1 MTSTIIGLPDR
12 YRPLDE
18 VGPEEQTPT
27 GLIRCWRAKD
37 RVLNRDVA
45 IRVHTPSGTAAHAW
59 ITRALTAGGLAN
71 PALAMVY
78 DASEG
83 SDPTDDADSP
93 GTAAYVVNEWI
104 EGETLAERL
113 TRGPLPER
121 DLRPLLRRLA
131 DAVAEA
137 HRVGLALGGL
147 TPENIVLRPNGLVG
161 VRAVPAA
168 NGTMEGDINAL
179 GALLEACLRGTATDD
194 ASPLTGPP
202 DLVAL
207 ARRAGSTESG
217 QGISSVA
224 AMAAL
229 LAERPRSATGSRAD
243 DDSRRRRARDRRAEP
258 LLGGRR
264 TADQPNRAAAPEADV
279 EPLVA
284 AGTAPPTIAVDP
296 GDAPRPLDPQTLP
309 PVPRTRPVPPSA
321 AGGGPPTSPDAQRTG
336 RRGDTIA
343 VTVPPAGGTAWGDSD
358 VAGPVDRSV
367 EARARDGYDE
377 PFVLDDDLRDDDLR
391 DDDDLDELDDGPTTT
406 DTELTA
412 PSTRRRLAVA
422 GMAVLALA
430 VVVGLAFWF
439 GNSVL
444 SVAGNYDDL
453 EGSTPSSSVTASTS
467 ASAAE
472 ETPAAGGP
480 VEVQEGTVFDPG
492 GDGAPEN
499 DDQVPLSHDGDPATV
514 WSTLEYQGSPAFGN
528 LKDGVGVVYDLGSEQ
543 ELAGATL
550 STTLP
555 GSTVEIHAAS
565 GTDGA
570 LEDWPLLAKGTL
582 EESTDLSFEET
593 ATTRYV
599 LVWVTGLV
607 ESEGA
612 FEANLAEVE
621 LLAAG

>member
-18 VGPEEQTPT
+18 VGPEEPTPT

-83 SDPTDDADSP
+83 SDPTDAAPP

-121 DLRPLLRRLA
+121 DLRPMLRRLA

-147 TPENIVLRPNGLVG
+147 TPENVVLRPNGLVG

-168 NGTMEGDINAL
+168 TGTMEGDINAL
-179 GALLEACLRGTATDD
+179 GALLETCLRGTAGDGG
-194 ASPLTGPP
+194 AALTGPP

-207 ARRAGSTESG
+207 ARRARSTQAG

-229 LAERPRSATGSRAD
+229 LAERPRPATGARG
-243 DDSRRRRARDRRAEP
+243 DDSDARRRRARDRKAEP
-258 LLGGRR
+258 SPGGRR
-264 TADQPNRAAAPEADV
+264 TTDQPSRAAAP
-279 EPLVA
+279 A
-284 AGTAPPTIAVDP
+284 AVSTPPTIAVQPD
-296 GDAPRPLDPQTLP
+296 DAPVPLDPHELP
-309 PVPRTRPVPPSA
+309 PVPRTRRAAA
-321 AGGGPPTSPDAQRTG
+321 AGGTPTAPDAERPG
-336 RRGDTIA
+336 RRGDTVT
-343 VTVPPAGGTAWGDSD
+343 VTVPPAGGTAFGAAAFGAA
-358 VAGPVDRSV
+358 VAGTPPVDDDAALTDDR
-367 EARARDGYDE
+367 YDE
-377 PFVLDDDLRDDDLR
+377 PFVLDDDVRDD
-391 DDDDLDELDDGPTTT
+391 EYFDDGDDGAPDT
-406 DTELTA
+406 DGERTA
-412 PSTRRRLAVA
+412 PSVGRRLVVV
-422 GMAVLALA
+422 GLPLLALV
-430 VVVGLAFWF
+430 VVVGLAWWF
-439 GNSVL
+439 GSSVL

-453 EGSTPSSSVTASTS
+453 EGSTPSSGAS
-467 ASAAE
+467 ASASASASPSE
-472 ETPAAGGP
+472 SAPATGGP
-480 VEVQEGTVFDPG
+480 VTVSAGTVFDPG

-499 DDQVPLSHDGDPATV
+499 DDEVPQSFDGDPATV
-514 WSTLEYQGSPAFGN
+514 WSTLTYQGSPAFGN

-543 ELAGATL
+543 ALAGATL
-550 STTLP
+550 QTTLP
-555 GSTVEIHAAS
+555 GSTVEIRAAAGPD
-565 GTDGA
+565 GT
-570 LEDWPLLAKGTL
+570 LEDWPVLAGGTL
-582 EESTDLSFEET
+582 EESTDFAFEEP
-593 ATTRYV
+593 ASTRYV
-599 LVWVTGLV
+599 LVWITGLV
-607 ESEGA
+607 EDDGGFVA
-612 FEANLAEVE
+612 DLAEVT
-621 LLAAG
+621 LQSAG

>member
-12 YRPLDE
+12 YRPLDQ

-27 GLIRCWRAKD
+27 GVIRCWRAKD

-45 IRVHTPSGTAAHAW
+45 VRVHTPSGTAAHAW

-83 SDPTDDADSP
+83 SDPGDDESP

-104 EGETLAERL
+104 EGETLADRL

-168 NGTMEGDINAL
+168 TGTMEGDINAL
-179 GALLEACLRGTATDD
+179 GDLLAACLRGTGPD
-194 ASPLTGPP
+194 AAAGLTGPP

-207 ARRAGSTESG
+207 ARRAGSTEPG

-229 LAERPRSATGSRAD
+229 LAERPRAATGARGDDAD
-243 DDSRRRRARDRRAEP
+243 ARRRRARDRRSEP

-264 TADQPNRAAAPEADV
+264 TTDQPERAAGA
-279 EPLVA
+279 
-284 AGTAPPTIAVDP
+284 APPTIAVAP
-296 GDAPRPLDPQTLP
+296 AEAPRPLDPSTLP

-321 AGGGPPTSPDAQRTG
+321 AGGGPPTAPDAERTG
-336 RRGDTIA
+336 RRGDTVA
-343 VTVPPAGGTAWGDSD
+343 VTVPPAGATAWGDSAVANPAVEGD
-358 VAGPVDRSV
+358 VLAPGDAY
-367 EARARDGYDE
+367 EE
-377 PFVLDDDLRDDDLR
+377 PFVLDDDLRDEE
-391 DDDDLDELDDGPTTT
+391 DLDGLDDGPATTG
-406 DTELTA
+406 TELTA
-412 PSTRRRLAVA
+412 PSARRRLAVVGIA
-422 GMAVLALA
+422 LLALA

-453 EGSTPSSSVTASTS
+453 EGSTPSGSVSGS
-467 ASAAE
+467 ASASPSASE
-472 ETPAAGGP
+472 ESPATGDP
-480 VEVQEGTVFDPG
+480 VEVQKGTVFDPG

-499 DDQVPLSHDGDPATV
+499 DDQVPQSHDGDPATV
-514 WSTLEYQGSPAFGN
+514 WKTLTYQGSPAFGN
-528 LKDGVGVVYDLGSEQ
+528 LKDGVGIVYDLGSEQ
-543 ELAGATL
+543 ELAGATVV
-550 STTLP
+550 TTLP
-555 GSTVEIHAAS
+555 GSTVQIRAAS
-565 GTDGA
+565 GPEGE
-570 LEDWPLLAKGTL
+570 LEDWPLLAEGEL
-582 EESTDLSFEET
+582 EESTDFSFEES
-593 ATTRYV
+593 ANTRYV
-599 LVWVTGLV
+599 LVWVTALV
-607 ESEGA
+607 EGDGG

>member
-45 IRVHTPSGTAAHAW
+45 VRVHTPSGTAAHAW

-83 SDPTDDADSP
+83 SDPTDDAESP

-147 TPENIVLRPNGLVG
+147 TPENVVIRPNGLVG

-179 GALLEACLRGTATDD
+179 GGLLEACLRGTGPEA
-194 ASPLTGPP
+194 AALTGPP

-207 ARRAGSTESG
+207 ARRAGSTEPG

-229 LAERPRSATGSRAD
+229 LAERPRPATGARGD
-243 DDSRRRRARDRRAEP
+243 DVDSRRRRARDRRPEP
-258 LLGGRR
+258 ILGGRR
-264 TADQPNRAAAPEADV
+264 TTDQPNRAVDPEADD
-279 EPLVA
+279 EPVVA
-284 AGTAPPTIAVDP
+284 AAGAPPTIAVDP
-296 GDAPRPLDPQTLP
+296 AEAPRPVDPQTLP

-321 AGGGPPTSPDAQRTG
+321 AGGGPPTAPDSKRSG
-336 RRGDTIA
+336 RRGDTVS
-343 VTVPPAGGTAWGDSD
+343 VTVPPAGATAWGDSAD
-358 VAGPVDRSV
+358 PGPAVGDPAV
-367 EARARDGYDE
+367 EHALPAEDAYDE
-377 PFVLDDDLRDDDLR
+377 PFVLDDDLRNEA
-391 DDDDLDELDDGPTTT
+391 DLDELDDGPTTT
-406 DTELTA
+406 GTELTA
-412 PSTRRRLAVA
+412 PTARRRMAVV
-422 GMAVLALA
+422 GMAALALA

-444 SVAGNYDDL
+444 SVAGNYDDI
-453 EGSTPSSSVTASTS
+453 EGSTPSGSGAASSSAPAS
-467 ASAAE
+467 E
-472 ETPAAGGP
+472 EAPATGDP
-480 VEVQEGTVFDPG
+480 VEVEEGTVFDPG

-499 DDQVPLSHDGDPATV
+499 DDQVPQSHDGDPSTV

-543 ELAGATL
+543 ELAGATVA
-550 STTLP
+550 TTLP
-555 GSTVEIHAAS
+555 GSTVEIRAAD

-570 LEDWPLLAKGTL
+570 LEDWPLLAEGEL
-582 EESTDLSFEET
+582 EESTDFSFEE
-593 ATTRYV
+593 AVTTRYV

-621 LLAAG
+621 LQAAG

>member
-1 MTSTIIGLPDR
+1 MTSTITGLPDR

-18 VGPEEQTPT
+18 VGPEERTPT

-45 IRVHTPSGTAAHAW
+45 VRVHTPSGTAAHAW

-83 SDPTDDADSP
+83 SDPTGDVAAP

-137 HRVGLALGGL
+137 HRAGLALGGL
-147 TPENIVLRPNGLVG
+147 TPENVVLRPNGLVG
-161 VRAVPAA
+161 VRVVPAA
-168 NGTMEGDINAL
+168 TGTMEGDINAL
-179 GALLEACLRGTATDD
+179 GALLEACLRGAGDD
-194 ASPLTGPP
+194 TTPLTGPP

-207 ARRAGSTESG
+207 ARRARSTEAG

-229 LAERPRSATGSRAD
+229 LAERPRPATGVRGD
-243 DDSRRRRARDRRAEP
+243 DPDARRRRARDRREP
-258 LLGGRR
+258 LTGGRR
-264 TADQPNRAAAPEADV
+264 ASDPPRRAAAGAPGADA
-279 EPLVA
+279 EPVDAVPRLV
-284 AGTAPPTIAVDP
+284 
-296 GDAPRPLDPQTLP
+296 DPQTLP
-309 PVPRTRPVPPSA
+309 PVPPTRPVPPSA
-321 AGGGPPTSPDAQRTG
+321 AGDGPPTAPEAGRTG
-336 RRGDTIA
+336 RRGDTVA
-343 VTVPPAGGTAWGDSD
+343 VTVPPDRTTAWAGSAGGRAGGDD
-358 VAGPVDRSV
+358 AALPPDDR
-367 EARARDGYDE
+367 DDE
-377 PFVLDDDLRDDDLR
+377 PFVLDDDLRDDDLDAF
-391 DDDDLDELDDGPTTT
+391 DDAAPAG
-406 DTELTA
+406 TEPAA
-412 PSTRRRLAVA
+412 PSARRRLLFV
-422 GMAVLALA
+422 GLPILALA
-430 VVVGLAFWF
+430 LVVGVAFWF

-453 EGSTPSSSVTASTS
+453 EGSTPSGSVTPSTS
-467 ASAAE
+467 ASKDA
-472 ETPAAGGP
+472 PATGGP
-480 VEVQEGTVFDPG
+480 VEVTRGTVFDPG

-499 DDQVPLSHDGDPATV
+499 DDEVPQSFDGDPDTA
-514 WSTLEYQGSPAFGN
+514 WSTLTYQGSPAFGN

-543 ELAGATL
+543 ELVAATIATTMPGA
-550 STTLP
+550 
-555 GSTVEIHAAS
+555 TVEIHAAS
-565 GTDGA
+565 DTDGD
-570 LEDWPLLAKGTL
+570 LGDWPLLAEGEL
-582 EESTDLSFEET
+582 EEETDFSFEEP

-607 ESEGA
+607 EGDDGYTA
-612 FEANLAEVE
+612 DLAEVE
-621 LLAAG
+621 LQAAG